1 MKFDRQVFIQKFIS
15 ETRDNLRRLNDCVLT
30 LEKSPGDQPARDT
43 FMRVVHTIKGSAKM
57 LNYQNISRVAHA
69 LESASQTVFKGD
81 LPEAVIDVFL
91 KALDALATLTGAVQE
106 GREETSDVNEILQ
119 KLDDVASGKK
129 VQSFITHDFIE
140 KFVNEG
146 KGLIRTLT
154 EAVQSLRDHP
164 KKLRAAVAAQRAAQ
178 TFKGS
183 AQVLKLDRMGQV
195 AQALENTFAAV
206 SAKRVVPTENVLSLL
221 DRTLALYRAELS
233 TLHDKGHEEFHHTAV
248 IDLLEQAASG
258 HPPDLKTLNA
268 VFAGDTDLSAPA
280 VVESEEPV
288 PDSVADRL
296 GERLIQAGLL
306 SREQLVK
313 INRTTDARV
322 PLGERL
328 IAMGLVTRD
337 QLQLILK
344 EQRTS
349 RELMGHKADR
359 AEATA
364 DMLVQVDLH
373 KLDQLIKAG
382 GEMMTGQMSMQ
393 DYVLRLMRLQKTLR
407 RQIGT
412 HLRTSESQE
421 EDAYSMGMTLT
432 ELDQLIKTIREHQ
445 AIGERLVADIQ
456 DISMSMRMVPLR
468 IIFDAYPRA
477 VRDLA
482 KTLDKKVDLVVEG
495 AQTELDRRMV
505 EKLNEPLIHLIRN
518 AIDHGIET
526 PDVRR
531 RAGKSESGRLIIRAL
546 NEGHSILIQIE
557 DDGRGIP
564 LDKIKVKALAKK
576 LFRSEDE
583 YERLSELD
591 RIHLIF
597 MPGLSTSDLITDISG
612 RGYGMDIVKASI
624 ESLKGSIT
632 VESKTGAGTRISI
645 HLPLTVTTLRALF
658 VRSGGQR
665 YAIPITSVYQTR
677 RIGAEDQVDVVGKR
691 ALRVRNQLIP
701 LVSLTE
707 LMHAS
712 GNGTLQGDEHFVV
725 IAQDGNE
732 RAAFI
737 VDDIIDERDVI
748 VKSLPSHMERIRH
761 VSSATIAPDQ
771 SIVLMLHVPDL
782 IAATKEAVIHG
793 EPVKRKERRS
803 ILVVDDSLNTREV
816 EKTILQAYGYDV
828 DTAKDGLEALEKLR
842 QRSFHLVV
850 TDVEMPV
857 MDGFTLTSKIKEDGS
872 YRHIPVVIVT
882 SRESMEDKRRGIEV
896 GANAYI
902 VKGSFDQNNL
912 INTVESL
919 ID

>member
-1 MKFDRQVFIQKFIS
+1 MKFDRQVFIQKFVS

-30 LEKSPGDQPARDT
+30 LEKSPGDPPARDA

-57 LNYQNISRVAHA
+57 LNFQNISRVAHA
-69 LESASQTVFKGD
+69 LESASQTAFKGE
-81 LPEAVIDVFL
+81 LPESAIDTFL
-91 KALDALATLTGAVQE
+91 KGLDVLATLTNAVPEEREGAV
-106 GREETSDVNEILQ
+106 DVTEILQ
-119 KLDDVASGKK
+119 RLDDIAAGKK
-129 VQSFITHDFIE
+129 PPGFDTHNFIE

-146 KGLIRTLT
+146 TVLIRTLS
-154 EAVQSLRDHP
+154 EAVQSLREHP
-164 KKLRAAVAAQRAAQ
+164 KKLRIAATAQQAAQ

-183 AQVLKLDRMGQV
+183 AQVLKLDRTSQV
-195 AQALENTFAAV
+195 TQAIEDTFAAIL
-206 SAKRVVPTENVLSLL
+206 ARRVTPSENVLSLL
-221 DRTLALYRAELS
+221 ARTLELYRQELS
-233 TLHDKGHEEFHHTAV
+233 ALREKGHEEFHHTAV
-248 IDLLEQAASG
+248 IDLLEQTAMG
-258 HPPDLKTLNA
+258 RPPDAKTLES
-268 VFAGDTDLSAPA
+268 VFSRDTEIPVTTEVEPA
-280 VVESEEPV
+280 T
-288 PDSVADRL
+288 DSVADRL

-306 SREQLVK
+306 SREQLVR

-328 IAMGLVTRD
+328 VAMGLVTRE
-337 QLQLILK
+337 QLQLALK

-359 AEATA
+359 AETPA
-364 DMLVQVDLH
+364 DMLVQVDLN
-373 KLDQLIKAG
+373 KLDQLIKTG
-382 GEMMTGQMSMQ
+382 GEMMTGQMSAQ
-393 DYVLRLMRLQKTLR
+393 DYLLRLTRLHKMLR
-407 RQIGT
+407 RQIGS
-412 HLRTSESQE
+412 HLRTVEMPDD
-421 EDAYSMGMTLT
+421 DAYALAMTMT
-432 ELDQLIKTIREHQ
+432 EMDQLIKTMREHQ
-445 AIGERLVADIQ
+445 AAGERLVADIH

-482 KTLDKKVDLVVEG
+482 KTLDKKVDLVIEG

-526 PDVRR
+526 PDGRR
-531 RAGKSESGRLIIRAL
+531 RAGKSESGRLVIRAL

-557 DDGRGIP
+557 DDGQGIP
-564 LDKIKVKALAKK
+564 LDKIKAKALAKK
-576 LFRSEDE
+576 MFRSEEE
-583 YERLSELD
+583 YDRLSEVD
-591 RIHLIF
+591 QIHLIF
-597 MPGLSTSDLITDISG
+597 IPGLSTSDLITDISG

-632 VESKTGAGTRISI
+632 VESKASVGTRISI

-658 VRSGGQR
+658 VQCSGQR
-665 YAIPITSVYQTR
+665 FALPITSVYQTR
-677 RIGAEDQVDVVGKR
+677 RIGPEDQVDVVGKR

-701 LVSLTE
+701 LVNLAE
-707 LMHAS
+707 LMNLPGIPS
-712 GNGTLQGDEHFVV
+712 SRSDNHFVV

-732 RAAFI
+732 RAALI
-737 VDDIIDERDVI
+737 VDDIVDERDVI
-748 VKSLPSHMERIRH
+748 VKSLPAHMDRVRH

-771 SIVLMLHVPDL
+771 SIILMLHVPDL
-782 IAATKEAVIHG
+782 IAATKEVVVHG
-793 EPVKRKERRS
+793 EPVKRKERRT

-842 QRSFHLVV
+842 QRPFHLVV

-857 MDGFTLTSKIKEDGS
+857 MDGFTLTSKIKEEGS
-872 YRHIPVVIVT
+872 YRHIPVIIVT

>member
-1 MKFDRQVFIQKFIS
+1 MKFDRQVFIQKFVS

-30 LEKSPGDQPARDT
+30 LEKSPGDQPARDA

-69 LESASQTVFKGD
+69 LESASQAAFKGE
-81 LPEAVIDVFL
+81 LPESAIDTFL
-91 KALDALATLTGAVQE
+91 KGLDVLATLTNAVPEEREGAV
-106 GREETSDVNEILQ
+106 DVAEILQ
-119 KLDDVASGKK
+119 RLEDIAAGKK
-129 VQSFITHDFIE
+129 PPGFDTHNFIE

-146 KGLIRTLT
+146 TVLIRTLS
-154 EAVQSLRDHP
+154 EAVHSLREHP
-164 KKLRAAVAAQRAAQ
+164 KKLRIAATAQQAAQ

-183 AQVLKLDRMGQV
+183 AQVLKLDRTGQV
-195 AQALENTFAAV
+195 AQAIENTFAAIL
-206 SAKRVVPTENVLSLL
+206 SRRIAPSENVLSLL
-221 DRTLALYRAELS
+221 DRTLELYRQELS
-233 TLHDKGHEEFHHTAV
+233 ALREKGHEEFHHTAV
-248 IDLLEQAASG
+248 IDVLEQTAAG
-258 HPPDLKTLNA
+258 HPPDAKTLES
-268 VFAGDTDLSAPA
+268 VFSRDTEFP
-280 VVESEEPV
+280 VTTEVEPKEQAT
-288 PDSVADRL
+288 DSVADRL

-306 SREQLVK
+306 TREQLLR

-328 IAMGLVTRD
+328 VAMGLVTRE
-337 QLQLILK
+337 QLQLALK

-359 AEATA
+359 GETPA

-373 KLDQLIKAG
+373 KLDQLIKTG
-382 GEMMTGQMSMQ
+382 GEMMTGQMSTQ
-393 DYVLRLMRLQKTLR
+393 DYLLRLTRLQKMLR
-407 RQIGT
+407 RQIGS
-412 HLRTSESQE
+412 HLRTVEMPDD
-421 EDAYSMGMTLT
+421 DAYALAMTMT
-432 ELDQLIKTIREHQ
+432 EMDQLIKTMREHQ
-445 AIGERLVADIQ
+445 AAGERLVADIH

-468 IIFDAYPRA
+468 VIFDAYPRA

-526 PDVRR
+526 PDGRR
-531 RAGKSESGRLIIRAL
+531 RAGKSESGRLVIRAL

-557 DDGRGIP
+557 DDGQGIP
-564 LDKIKVKALAKK
+564 LDKIKAKVLAKK
-576 LFRSEDE
+576 MFRSEEE
-583 YERLSELD
+583 YGRLSEVD
-591 RIHLIF
+591 QIHLIF
-597 MPGLSTSDLITDISG
+597 IPGLSTSDLITDISG

-632 VESKTGAGTRISI
+632 VESKAGVGTRISI

-658 VRSGGQR
+658 VQCNGQR
-665 YAIPITSVYQTR
+665 FALPITSVYQTR
-677 RIGAEDQVDVVGKR
+677 RIGPEDQVDVVGKR

-701 LVSLTE
+701 LVSLAE
-707 LMHAS
+707 LMS
-712 GNGTLQGDEHFVV
+712 LPGNHSSRSDDHFVV

-732 RAAFI
+732 RAALI
-737 VDDIIDERDVI
+737 VDDIVDERDVI
-748 VKSLPSHMERIRH
+748 VKSLPAHMDRVRH

-771 SIVLMLHVPDL
+771 SIILMLHVPDL
-782 IAATKEAVIHG
+782 IAATKEVVVRG
-793 EPVKRKERRS
+793 EPVKRKERRT

-857 MDGFTLTSKIKEDGS
+857 MDGFTLTSKIKEDGL